1 MVIFKMAQNEAVTPF
16 LSLVIFNW
24 PEVVASTSYQRIP
37 DFLLHARSLP
47 LKLRPTPNLNTK
59 AGSLIWRDSCFGSNS
74 PLPCPPW
81 RGSRRSV
88 FLAHTQRTNETRAA
102 THPRTPGAAT
112 HKHAPT
118 QHRLWPA
125 TRAHMSITRHMDN
138 MVGLVRCGAFR
149 ARPVANAQRT
159 GALRPPPVIANATT
173 ALRESN
179 VPIRPVC
186 PRQFSLSLASR
197 LPSSSVSQ
205 GGMPGAALLGA
216 RLACSALRLRRLYL
230 ELS

>member
-1 MVIFKMAQNEAVTPF
+1 M
-16 LSLVIFNW
+16 
-24 PEVVASTSYQRIP
+24 
-37 DFLLHARSLP
+37 
-47 LKLRPTPNLNTK
+47 
-59 AGSLIWRDSCFGSNS
+59 SNA
-74 PLPCPPW
+74 PW
-81 RGSRRSV
+81 RGSRTSV
-88 FLAHTQRTNETRAA
+88 FLAHTQGTETRAA

-112 HKHAPT
+112 HNHAPT

-125 TRAHMSITRHMDN
+125 TRAHMSITQHMDN

-159 GALRPPPVIANATT
+159 GALRPPPVIANATA

-179 VPIRPVC
+179 VPIRPVF
-186 PRQFSLSLASR
+186 PHHFSLSLASR
-197 LPSSSVSQ
+197 LPSSSSSVSQ
-205 GGMPGAALLGA
+205 GGMPGAAFLGA

>member
-1 MVIFKMAQNEAVTPF
+1 M
-16 LSLVIFNW
+16 
-24 PEVVASTSYQRIP
+24 ST
-37 DFLLHARSLP
+37 AP
-47 LKLRPTPNLNTK
+47 L
-59 AGSLIWRDSCFGSNS
+59 
-74 PLPCPPW
+74 

-88 FLAHTQRTNETRAA
+88 FLAHTQGTETRAA
-102 THPRTPGAAT
+102 THTRTPGAAT

-179 VPIRPVC
+179 VPIRPVF
-186 PRQFSLSLASR
+186 PHHFSLSLSRPASPRPPSPKVACRAPLFSAPGLPAPPCVYGDSTWSCRSPGRGPSTSRPRRPSWTCAWRTRRPGPCRSCPPGNTCCSRWRRQARTRRRRAAWRASR
-197 LPSSSVSQ
+197 
-205 GGMPGAALLGA
+205 
-216 RLACSALRLRRLYL
+216 
-230 ELS
+230 